1 MCGIVGCV
9 GKENVSKTLL
19 NGIRKLEY
27 RGYDSCGIAISNE
40 NNVMLKKDVG
50 DISKVNKKLNFLD
63 MNGKIGMAHS
73 RWATTGKV
81 TKTNAHPHFSNDKN
95 IFLVHNGIIENYE
108 EMKKDLVAK
117 GYKFISET
125 DSEVI
130 VHFIDEGL
138 KQGLTPNEVMKNFID
153 TARGTF
159 AVLWFEKNKNKLYAM
174 KRDSPLVLGLCDN
187 KLILASDI
195 YAFSN
200 ETNKAIFFD
209 DEEFAV
215 LSDHGFEFFD
225 CFGDKINKEISEFEW
240 TRKEESREKYNHY
253 MMKEIK
259 EQPEVVERLV
269 NSFDEI
275 QKNHLKEFA
284 KLIRESK
291 RVVFLACGTSYHA
304 SLVGSFLL
312 TQLGIQAHSVIAS
325 EFEHFLLVDKG
336 TLVIPISQSGET
348 MDVVTVLKDIKLKKA
363 KIASI
368 VNVPYST
375 VQRLSNVSI
384 EILAGQEICVAAT
397 KSFTNQ
403 LVTLFAIAKELGNQ
417 GIELKTI
424 PDKIEK
430 TISVNE
436 EYIKKLAGELY
447 EKNDIFVLGRGMS
460 YPIAREF
467 ALKLKEIAY
476 VHAEGMMAG
485 ELKHG
490 TIALVEDGTPII
502 SLIPNG
508 NVDMISNTKEVET
521 RGARTIIVSNTN
533 GEIHLPA
540 CTDAEFAIYSALIG
554 HLLSY
559 YIAVLRKLPID
570 KPRNLAKSVTVK

>member
-1 MCGIVGCV
+1 MCGIIGIISE
-9 GKENVSKTLL
+9 KEFGIKDTLL
-19 NGIRKLEY
+19 KSLKKLEY
-27 RGYDSCGIAISNE
+27 RGYDSSGFATITGNYQKEKGYIKNIIDNCIDEKTLLAIS
-40 NNVMLKKDVG
+40 
-50 DISKVNKKLNFLD
+50 
-63 MNGKIGMAHS
+63 HT
-73 RWATTGKV
+73 RWATHGGI
-81 TKTNAHPHFSNDKN
+81 TKLNAHPHFSNDKN

-108 EMKKDLVAK
+108 ELKIDLIKK

-130 VHFIDEGL
+130 VHFIAERL
-138 KQGLTPNEVMKNFID
+138 KQGKTPNEVMKDFID
-153 TARGTF
+153 NARGTF

-174 KRDSPLVLGLCDN
+174 KRDSPLVLGLCDG

-200 ETNKAIFFD
+200 ETKKAIFFD
-209 DEEFAV
+209 DEEYAV
-215 LSDHGFEFFD
+215 LSEKGYEFFD
-225 CFGDKINKEISEFEW
+225 CFGDKIQKEISKFEW
-240 TRKEESREKYNHY
+240 TRKEESKEKYDHY

-259 EQPEVVERLV
+259 EQPKVVERLV
-269 NSFDEI
+269 NSFDSI
-275 QKNHLKEFA
+275 QKNNIQEIA
-284 KLIRESK
+284 KLIKESK
-291 RVVFLACGTSYHA
+291 SVVFLACGTSYHA

-312 TQLGIQAHSVIAS
+312 TQLGIKANSVIAS
-325 EFEHFLLVDKG
+325 EFQHFLLVDKD

-375 VQRLSNVSI
+375 VQRLSDVSI

-403 LVTLFAIAKELGNQ
+403 LVTLFAIAKELGNH
-417 GIELKTI
+417 GIDLKTI
-424 PDKIEK
+424 PDKILQ
-430 TISVNE
+430 TIDKNE
-436 EYIKKLAGELY
+436 EYIKKLSHELY
-447 EKNDIFVLGRGMS
+447 KKNDIFVLGRGMS

-502 SLIPNG
+502 SLIPNA
-508 NVDMISNTKEVET
+508 NADMISNTKEVEA

-533 GEIHLPA
+533 GEIHLPP
-540 CTDAEFAIYSALIG
+540 CTNAEFAIYSALIG